1 VRRPSLPTAFL
12 VLALTFTIEIVPAA
26 AGRPSAAPSLVRE
39 QAGASI
45 RTTDRSGYHATVR
58 HVPAAVRKVMIGS
71 SWHRGCPVAL
81 RDLRL
86 IKLVYWGFDKA
97 AHPGKLVAH
106 RWYASEIARLF
117 GKLFAARFPIRRMRL
132 VDRYGAV
139 DMRSMK
145 ADNTSA
151 FNCRY
156 RNGVCCTWSMHAY
169 GKAIDINPVEN
180 PYVGSW
186 GVSPPNGAK
195 YVDRSRH
202 RKGMIFRKDR
212 VWWAFH
218 AIGWEWGGSWGG
230 SKDYQHFSSNGR

>member
-1 VRRPSLPTAFL
+1 VHRPIASIACL
-12 VLALTFTIEIVPAA
+12 VLALTVAIEIAPAA
-26 AGRPSAAPSLVRE
+26 AGRAPVSPHVRS
-39 QAGASI
+39 GATLRI
-45 RTTDRSGYHATVR
+45 ATRSGYHATVR
-58 HVPAAVRKVMIGS
+58 RLPAGVRKVMIGS

-97 AHPGKLVAH
+97 AHPGKLVVH
-106 RWYASEIARLF
+106 RWYANEIARLF
-117 GKLFAARFPIRRMRL
+117 GKLFAARFPIRRMHL

-156 RNGVCCTWSMHAY
+156 RSGVCCRWSMHAY

-195 YVDRSRH
+195 YANRSRR

-218 AIGWEWGGSWGG
+218 AMGWEWGGTWTG
-230 SKDYQHFSSNGR
+230 SKDYQHFSSNGK

>member
-1 VRRPSLPTAFL
+1 VKFRPILPIACL
-12 VLALTFTIEIVPAA
+12 VLLLSVAIEIVPAA
-26 AGRPSAAPSLVRE
+26 AKPA
-39 QAGASI
+39 AGARHRP
-45 RTTDRSGYHATVR
+45 RTHTTAVRITNRSGYHARVLR
-58 HVPAAVRKVMIGS
+58 LPKDVRKRMIGS
-71 SWHRGCPVAL
+71 SWRKGCPVAL

-97 AHPGKLVAH
+97 PHPGKLVVH
-106 RWYASEIARLF
+106 PWYANEIARLF
-117 GKLFAARFPIRRMRL
+117 GKLFADRFPIRRMRL

-139 DMRSMK
+139 DKRSMK

-180 PYVGSW
+180 PYVGPW

-195 YVDRSRH
+195 YVDRSRR

-212 VWWAFH
+212 VWWAFR
-218 AIGWEWGGSWGG
+218 AIGWEWGGTWTG